1 MRWLSFLSLLLVT
14 LGLAA
19 IAQDQSVKPGIND
32 SFKNPDVAKYQKTFE
47 GESREVYVNREKL
60 VAACGIKPGM
70 IVADVGAGT
79 GMLTRLFS
87 KAVGT
92 DGQVYAVDIATNF
105 VEHIR
110 KTSRAAGLKNITPV
124 LCNEDAVDLPMNSI
138 DLAFTCDT
146 YHHFEFPQRTLASIH
161 RALKP
166 GGRLIVVDFHRIPGK
181 SSDWTLN
188 HVRASQEIV
197 EKEIASAGFKK
208 TEEVKDLLKDNY
220 MVVFSKSNP
229 VEQPKQPRTAPS
241 PLSPVVP
248 SYGLV
253 VPLPNGAEHPAKG
266 SKVVFDITSMGKDV
280 AKPLPGLERVATLLN
295 LAGMSGLKP
304 TDLEVAVVLH
314 GDATLTAL
322 DDGAYQSA
330 TGQTH
335 PSSDLLAKLAK
346 AGVKVMVCGQSL
358 ERKKLD
364 AKRVRPGVG
373 IAVSAVTAVIN
384 LQSRGFAYVP
394 AQN

>member
-1 MRWLSFLSLLLVT
+1 MRWLCFLSLLFVT
-14 LGLAA
+14 VGLAA

-79 GMLTRLFS
+79 GMHTRLFS

-124 LCNEDAVDLPMNSI
+124 LCNEDAVDLPANSI
-138 DLAFTCDT
+138 DLAFTSDT

-166 GGRLIVVDFHRIPGK
+166 DGRLIVVDFHRIAGK

-188 HVRASQEIV
+188 HVRVGQEIV

-208 TEEVKDLLKDNY
+208 TDEVKDLLKDNY
-220 MVVFSKSNP
+220 MVVFSKSKP
-229 VEQPKQPRTAPS
+229 VEQPKQPKTEPS
-241 PLSPVVP
+241 PLSSVVP
-248 SYGLV
+248 GYGLV
-253 VPLPNGAEHPAKG
+253 VPLPKGAEPPAKG
-266 SKVVFDITSMGKDV
+266 RKVVFDITSTGKDP
-280 AKPLPGLERVATLLN
+280 AKRLPGLDRVATLLN
-295 LAGMSGLKP
+295 LAATSGLKP
-304 TDLEVAVVLH
+304 TDLDVAVVLH
-314 GDATLTAL
+314 GEATLTAL
-322 DDGAYQSA
+322 DDEAYKST

-335 PSSDLLAKLAK
+335 PSSDLLAKLTK
-346 AGVKVMVCGQSL
+346 VGVKIMVCGQSL
-358 ERKKLD
+358 ERKTLD
-364 AKRVRPGVG
+364 AKRVRPVVG
-373 IAVSAVTAVIN
+373 IVVSAVTAVNN
-384 LQSRGFAYVP
+384 LQSRGFTYVP

>member
-1 MRWLSFLSLLLVT
+1 
-14 LGLAA
+14 
-19 IAQDQSVKPGIND
+19 
-32 SFKNPDVAKYQKTFE
+32 
-47 GESREVYVNREKL
+47 
-60 VAACGIKPGM
+60 
-70 IVADVGAGT
+70 
-79 GMLTRLFS
+79 
-87 KAVGT
+87 
-92 DGQVYAVDIATNF
+92 
-105 VEHIR
+105 
-110 KTSRAAGLKNITPV
+110 
-124 LCNEDAVDLPMNSI
+124 
-138 DLAFTCDT
+138 
-146 YHHFEFPQRTLASIH
+146 
-161 RALKP
+161 
-166 GGRLIVVDFHRIPGK
+166 
-181 SSDWTLN
+181 
-188 HVRASQEIV
+188 
-197 EKEIASAGFKK
+197 
-208 TEEVKDLLKDNY
+208 
-220 MVVFSKSNP
+220 MVVFSKSKP
-229 VEQPKQPRTAPS
+229 VEQPKQPRTAPR

-253 VPLPNGAEHPAKG
+253 VPLPNCAEHPAKG